1 MYDKVDDIFNE
12 MKIIKKFHSI
22 RIIGIIFPNSLS
34 KIQGDSKIRV
44 AYYLVALVSLARK
57 LYRKFRCAVDCQRG
71 RGGEGGGAIA
81 LTMVNTITPV
91 ACFIQTIGSNIKAFF
106 TVYYVDLDGVPVMD
120 RVEVVGG
127 HISLPCTGVQH
138 YSLNRYRVTALHS

>member
-12 MKIIKKFHSI
+12 MKIIRKFHSI

-44 AYYLVALVSLARK
+44 AYYLVALVSLARM

-71 RGGEGGGAIA
+71 MGGRVAA
-81 LTMVNTITPV
+81 L
-91 ACFIQTIGSNIKAFF
+91 
-106 TVYYVDLDGVPVMD
+106 
-120 RVEVVGG
+120 
-127 HISLPCTGVQH
+127 LP
-138 YSLNRYRVTALHS
+138 

>member
-12 MKIIKKFHSI
+12 MKIIRKFHSI

-34 KIQGDSKIRV
+34 KIQGDSNIRV

-106 TVYYVDLDGVPVMD
+106 YCLLC
-120 RVEVVGG
+120 R
-127 HISLPCTGVQH
+127 S
-138 YSLNRYRVTALHS
+138 